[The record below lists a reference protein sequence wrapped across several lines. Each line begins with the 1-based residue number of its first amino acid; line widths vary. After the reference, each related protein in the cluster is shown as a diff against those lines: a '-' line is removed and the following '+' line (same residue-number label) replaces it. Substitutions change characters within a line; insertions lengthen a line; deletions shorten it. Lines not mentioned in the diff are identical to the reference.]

1 MREKKGR
8 KDGERREEERKG
20 GDTHTE
26 REGMHKMLPHIQK
39 YQLCRTK
46 KSVVSKRYD
55 RKNNFRR

>member
-8 KDGERREEERKG
+8 KNGERREEERKG
-20 GDTHTE
+20 GDTE
-26 REGMHKMLPHIQK
+26 REGIHKMIPPFRNTNYIQ
-39 YQLCRTK
+39 QK